1 MSTTIRL
8 ECDDPDLRAALLG
21 WLKSGGLTPPDTL
34 VLAVAVGDPAPPMN
48 DSRTVFRQPG
58 VAIRTGPPQGG
69 VHIWWDVA
77 PAVAELA
84 PGEKTARVTMS
95 PAAVA
100 RFEECSRSFLM
111 TVLIFLLRRTAWHH
125 VHGATAVAPSGM
137 GWLIAGNSHA
147 GKSTTAALLASCGW
161 PVGTDDIAFLA
172 PAGHRVAVQGYH
184 GPIALRPGAYELLG
198 RAGGVRLPR
207 RRKMGYRPEDLGG
220 AWAPTVDP
228 SVILFT
234 SVGNDAETTAAP
246 LGGRETMAEL
256 VRWSAWVVLE
266 PEIAQEHLDL
276 IARLAGQARSFRVRL
291 GRDLFEHPTRLA
303 ELVA

>member
-1 MSTTIRL
+1 LSTTIRL
-8 ECDDPDLRAALLG
+8 ECDDPSLRTALQE
-21 WLKSGGLTPPDTL
+21 WLDAGGLEPPDTL
-34 VLAVAVGDPAPPMN
+34 CIAVAIGKAAPPTT
-48 DSRTVFRQPG
+48 DTRTVFRQPG

-69 VHIWWDVA
+69 VHIWWEVA
-77 PAVAELA
+77 PAAAELA
-84 PGEKTARVTMS
+84 PGAKTARVVLS

-100 RFEECSRSFLM
+100 RFEECSRTFLM

-125 VHGATAVAPSGM
+125 VHGATAIAPSGT

-147 GKSTTAALLASCGW
+147 GKSTTAALLASSGW
-161 PVGTDDIAFLA
+161 PVGTDDVAFLA
-172 PAGHRVAVQGYH
+172 PAGNRVAVQGYH
-184 GPIALRPGAYELLG
+184 GPIALRSGAYELLG
-198 RAGGVRLPR
+198 RAGGVHLPR
-207 RRKMGYRPEDLGG
+207 RGKMGYRPEDLGG
-220 AWAPTVDP
+220 AWAPRVEP

-234 SVGNDAETTAAP
+234 SVGDDETTAAP

-291 GRDLFEHPTRLA
+291 GRDLFDRPTKLA